1 MNRLQIAA
9 ASVGALGVV
18 VFVVVGGNVLQ
29 QTTYLADAGYSP
41 THVATCQV
49 RLSPECVALATDAG
63 FPLRTYER
71 VRFPVSMATLADG
84 GRDVQLPPLPLAS
97 ARRCVEVVDWND
109 CTIVLAAS
117 APAIAALWG
126 QPVPFTTLG
135 TVKRCVRA
143 KLDAGL
149 ACDRRQADG
158 GVFSFGD
165 RNVFQRAEAVAPAT
179 CEPVECGPVVLGED
193 PETEL

>member
-9 ASVGALGVV
+9 ASVGAL
-18 VFVVVGGNVLQ
+18 VFAVFIVVGGNVLQ
-29 QTTYLADAGYSP
+29 QTTYLADAGYLP

-71 VRFPVSMATLADG
+71 VRFPVSMTALADG
-84 GRDVQLPPLPLAS
+84 GRDVQLPPLPLTA

-109 CTIVLAAS
+109 CTLVLAAS

-143 KLDAGL
+143 KFAAGL
-149 ACDRRQADG
+149 LCDRLRADG

-165 RNVFQRAEAVAPAT
+165 RNVFQRAEAAAPAM
-179 CEPVECGPVVLGED
+179 CEPVECGPILLGEE
-193 PETEL
+193 PEVEL

>member
-9 ASVGALGVV
+9 ASVGAVV
-18 VFVVVGGNVLQ
+18 FTVFVVVGGNITQ

-49 RLSPECVALATDAG
+49 RLSPECVAIATDAG

-84 GRDVQLPPLPLAS
+84 GRDVQLPPLPLSA

-109 CTIVLAAS
+109 CNLVTAAS

-126 QPVPFTTLG
+126 QLVPFTTLG

-143 KLDAGL
+143 KFDAGL
-149 ACDRRQADG
+149 ACNRLQADG
-158 GVFSFGD
+158 GAYSFGD
-165 RNVFQRAEAVAPAT
+165 RNVFQRLDAVAPAT

-193 PETEL
+193 PEAEL